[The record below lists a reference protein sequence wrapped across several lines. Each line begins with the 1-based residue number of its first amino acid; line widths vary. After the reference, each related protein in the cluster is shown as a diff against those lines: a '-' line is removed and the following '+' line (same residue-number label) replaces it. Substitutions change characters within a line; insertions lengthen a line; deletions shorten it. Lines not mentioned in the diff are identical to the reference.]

1 MKKRMERVELHCHS
15 KYSRYDSVISPYEM
29 LTYADSIEMPA
40 VAIMDC
46 ASILG
51 FPDMGDTPVISLDDV
66 LCHRDGLLLG
76 SGGENGILY
85 DMASNQASESEL
97 LEMAKIFDY
106 IEVLPYDIK
115 VNRTLIELGKKACSV
130 GYPLSLKVDA
140 TMANGASSVART
152 LNAPMFQRGGFFL

>member
-51 FPDMGDTPVISLDDV
+51 FPDMERYSSMEECNVKPIYGMDACVSMDDTSGDSFFCISILVRNDV
-66 LCHRDGLLLG
+66 GRK
-76 SGGENGILY
+76 NLY
-85 DMASNQASESEL
+85 ELITRSEL
-97 LEMAKIFDY
+97 EKM
-106 IEVLPYDIK
+106 
-115 VNRTLIELGKKACSV
+115 